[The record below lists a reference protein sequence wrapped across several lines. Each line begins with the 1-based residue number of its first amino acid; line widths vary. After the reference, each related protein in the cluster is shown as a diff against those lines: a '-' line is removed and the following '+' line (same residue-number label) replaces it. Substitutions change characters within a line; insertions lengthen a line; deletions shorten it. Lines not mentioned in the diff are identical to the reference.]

1 MKENTETDEISADLK
16 DLLEQQVIESR
27 RRAMVDAVMEEDP
40 NAKPDDVRREIEDVE
55 STDNKN
61 DTT

>member
-40 NAKPDDVRREIEDVE
+40 NARPDDVRREIEDVE
-55 STDNKN
+55 STDNK
-61 DTT
+61 DDIT